1 MILKRNDRLQARRRR
16 GVRPRF
22 NSQVYSSM
30 KPRVKLAESTLT
42 GGILSLAE
50 HDGSYSIS
58 LDGKELMHSRA
69 NASELLLGSLGVARL
84 NDETN
89 GRILIGGLGLGFTL
103 KGVLESVGN
112 KTTIEVAEMIPEVIE
127 WNRTYLKN
135 LNGSLLEHPQVET
148 RLEDVTQLIQE
159 AEPHTYDAILLDV
172 DNGPNAMVCQTNAS
186 LYSKNGIR
194 SICRALKKNGRLIV
208 WSAGPDHG
216 FEKRLERA
224 GLQVETVRAKAH
236 AGAKSPSHFLFL
248 GDL

>member
-1 MILKRNDRLQARRRR
+1 
-16 GVRPRF
+16 
-22 NSQVYSSM
+22 M
-30 KPRVKLAESTLT
+30 KPRIKLAESTFT
-42 GGILSLAE
+42 GEILSLTE

-69 NASELLLGSLGVARL
+69 IASELLLGSLGVARL
-84 NDETN
+84 NNETDA
-89 GRILIGGLGLGFTL
+89 RVLIGGLGLGFTL
-103 KGVLESVGN
+103 KSVVESVGN

-135 LNGSLLEHPQVET
+135 LNGSLLDHSQVEAQ
-148 RLEDVTQLIQE
+148 LVDVTRLIQE
-159 AEPHTYDAILLDV
+159 SEPHTYDAILLDV
-172 DNGPNAMVCQTNAS
+172 DNGPNAMVADSNAS
-186 LYSKNGIR
+186 LYSNKGIH

-216 FEKRLERA
+216 FEKRMGRA

>member
-1 MILKRNDRLQARRRR
+1 
-16 GVRPRF
+16 
-22 NSQVYSSM
+22 M
-30 KPRVKLAESTLT
+30 KPRVKLAESTFT
-42 GGILSLAE
+42 GGILSLSE

-58 LDGKELMHSRA
+58 LDGKELMHSRT

-103 KGVLESVGN
+103 KAALESVGD

-135 LNGSLLEHPQVET
+135 LNGSLLDHPQVET
-148 RLEDVTQLIQE
+148 RRMDVTRLIQE
-159 AEPHTYDAILLDV
+159 AKPNTYDAILLDV
-172 DNGPNAMVCQTNAS
+172 DNGPNAMVCETNAS

-194 SICRALKKNGRLIV
+194 SICRALKNSGRLVV

-224 GLQVETVRAKAH
+224 GLKVEAVRAKAH
-236 AGAKSPSHFLFL
+236 AGAKSPSHFLYKADFQHN
-248 GDL
+248 DKKQK

>member
-1 MILKRNDRLQARRRR
+1 
-16 GVRPRF
+16 
-22 NSQVYSSM
+22 M
-30 KPRVKLAESTLT
+30 KPRVKLAESTFT
-42 GGILSLAE
+42 DGILSLTE

-69 NASELLLGSLGVARL
+69 NASELLLGSLGVAQL
-84 NDETN
+84 NNETDA
-89 GRILIGGLGLGFTL
+89 RVLIGGLGLGYTL
-103 KGVLESVGN
+103 KSVLESVGD

-127 WNRTYLKN
+127 WNRSYLKN
-135 LNGSLLEHPQVET
+135 LNGSLLDHSQVET
-148 RLEDVTQLIQE
+148 RLADVTQLIQE

-172 DNGPNAMVCQTNAS
+172 DNGPNAMVADSNAS
-186 LYSKNGIR
+186 LYSNKGIR
-194 SICRALKKNGRLIV
+194 SICRALKKEGRLIV

-216 FEKRLERA
+216 FEKRMGHA

>member
-1 MILKRNDRLQARRRR
+1 
-16 GVRPRF
+16 
-22 NSQVYSSM
+22 M
-30 KPRVKLAESTLT
+30 KPRVKLAESTFT
-42 GGILSLAE
+42 GGVLSLTE

-84 NDETN
+84 NNETDA
-89 GRILIGGLGLGFTL
+89 RVLIGGLGLGFTL
-103 KGVLESVGN
+103 KSVVESVGN

-127 WNRTYLKN
+127 WNQTYLKN
-135 LNGSLLEHPQVET
+135 LNGSLLDHPQVEI
-148 RLEDVTQLIQE
+148 RAVDVTQLIQE
-159 AEPHTYDAILLDV
+159 VEPHTYDAILLDV

-224 GLQVETVRAKAH
+224 GLKVETVRAKAH
-236 AGAKSPSHFLFL
+236 AGAKSPSHFLYV

>member
-1 MILKRNDRLQARRRR
+1 
-16 GVRPRF
+16 
-22 NSQVYSSM
+22 M
-30 KPRVKLAESTLT
+30 KPRVKLAESTFT
-42 GGILSLAE
+42 GGILSLTE

-84 NDETN
+84 GNETS
-89 GRILIGGLGLGFTL
+89 GRVLIGGLGLGFTL
-103 KGVLESVGN
+103 KAALESVGDN
-112 KTTIEVAEMIPEVIE
+112 TTIEVAEMIPEVIE

-135 LNGSLLEHPQVET
+135 LNGSLLDHPQVET
-148 RLEDVTQLIQE
+148 RSVDVTRLIQE

-172 DNGPNAMVCQTNAS
+172 DNGPNAMVADSNAS

-194 SICRALKKNGRLIV
+194 SICRALKKEGRLVV
-208 WSAGPDHG
+208 WSAGPDQG

-224 GLQVETVRAKAH
+224 GLKVEAVRAKAH
-236 AGAKSPSHFLFL
+236 AGAKSPSHFLYL

>member
-1 MILKRNDRLQARRRR
+1 
-16 GVRPRF
+16 
-22 NSQVYSSM
+22 M
-30 KPRVKLAESTLT
+30 KPRVKLAESTFT
-42 GGILSLAE
+42 GGVLSLTE

-69 NASELLLGSLGVARL
+69 NASELLLGSLGVAQL
-84 NDETN
+84 NNETDA
-89 GRILIGGLGLGFTL
+89 RVLIGGLGLGYTL
-103 KGVLESVGN
+103 KSVLESVGD

-127 WNRTYLKN
+127 WNRSYLKN

-148 RLEDVTQLIQE
+148 RLVDVTQLIQE

-172 DNGPNAMVCQTNAS
+172 DNGPNAMVADSNAS
-186 LYSKNGIR
+186 LYSNNGIR
-194 SICRALKKNGRLIV
+194 SICRALKKEGRLIV

-224 GLQVETVRAKAH
+224 GLQVEAVRAKAH

>member
-1 MILKRNDRLQARRRR
+1 
-16 GVRPRF
+16 
-22 NSQVYSSM
+22 M
-30 KPRVKLAESTLT
+30 KPRVKLAVSTFT
-42 GGILSLAE
+42 GGILSLSE

-84 NDETN
+84 GNKLA
-89 GRILIGGLGLGFTL
+89 GRVLIGGLGLGFTL
-103 KGVLESVGN
+103 KAALESVGDN
-112 KTTIEVAEMIPEVIE
+112 TTIEVAEMIPEVIE

-135 LNGSLLEHPQVET
+135 LNGSLLDHPQVET
-148 RLEDVTQLIQE
+148 RLMDVTQLIQE

-172 DNGPNAMVCQTNAS
+172 DNGPNAMVADSNAS
-186 LYSKNGIR
+186 LYSNNGIR

-216 FEKRLERA
+216 FEKRMGRA

-236 AGAKSPSHFLFL
+236 AGAKSPSHFLYL

>member
-1 MILKRNDRLQARRRR
+1 
-16 GVRPRF
+16 
-22 NSQVYSSM
+22 M
-30 KPRVKLAESTLT
+30 KPRVKLAESTFT
-42 GGILSLAE
+42 GGILSLSE

-84 NDETN
+84 GNKLA
-89 GRILIGGLGLGFTL
+89 GRVLIGGLGLGFTL
-103 KGVLESVGN
+103 KSVLESVGD

-135 LNGSLLEHPQVET
+135 LNGSLLDYPQVET
-148 RLEDVTQLIQE
+148 RLVDVTRLIQE
-159 AEPHTYDAILLDV
+159 TKPNTYDAILMDI
-172 DNGPNAMVCQTNAS
+172 DNGPNAMVADTNAS

-194 SICRALKKNGRLIV
+194 SICRALKNDGRLVV

-216 FEKRLERA
+216 FEKRMSHA

-236 AGAKSPSHFLFL
+236 AGAKSPSHYLYKADFQHNNKNQK
-248 GDL
+248 

>member
-1 MILKRNDRLQARRRR
+1 
-16 GVRPRF
+16 
-22 NSQVYSSM
+22 M
-30 KPRVKLAESTLT
+30 KPRVKLAESTFT
-42 GGILSLAE
+42 DGILSLTE

-69 NASELLLGSLGVARL
+69 NASELLLGSLGVAQL
-84 NDETN
+84 NNETDA
-89 GRILIGGLGLGFTL
+89 RVLIGGLGLGYTL
-103 KGVLESVGN
+103 KSVLESVGD

-127 WNRTYLKN
+127 WNRSYLKN
-135 LNGSLLEHPQVET
+135 LNGSLLDHSQVET
-148 RLEDVTQLIQE
+148 RLADVTQLIQE

-172 DNGPNAMVCQTNAS
+172 DNGPNAMVADSNAS
-186 LYSKNGIR
+186 LYSNKGIH

-216 FEKRLERA
+216 FEKRMGRA

>member
-1 MILKRNDRLQARRRR
+1 
-16 GVRPRF
+16 
-22 NSQVYSSM
+22 M
-30 KPRVKLAESTLT
+30 KPRIKLAESTFT
-42 GGILSLAE
+42 GGVLSLTE

-58 LDGKELMHSRA
+58 LDGKELMHSRT

-84 NDETN
+84 NNETS

-103 KGVLESVGN
+103 KAALESVGD

-135 LNGSLLEHPQVET
+135 LNGSLLDHPQVET
-148 RLEDVTQLIQE
+148 RLVDVTQLIQE

-172 DNGPNAMVCQTNAS
+172 DNGPNAMVADSNAS
-186 LYSKNGIR
+186 LYSNNGIR
-194 SICRALKKNGRLIV
+194 SICRALKKEGRLIV

-224 GLQVETVRAKAH
+224 GLQVEAVRAKAH

>member
-1 MILKRNDRLQARRRR
+1 
-16 GVRPRF
+16 
-22 NSQVYSSM
+22 M
-30 KPRVKLAESTLT
+30 KPRVKLAESTFT
-42 GGILSLAE
+42 GGILSLSE

-58 LDGKELMHSRA
+58 LDGKELMHSRT

-103 KGVLESVGN
+103 KSVLESVGD

-135 LNGSLLEHPQVET
+135 LNGSLLDHPQVEIRVMDVT
-148 RLEDVTQLIQE
+148 RLIQQ
-159 AEPHTYDAILLDV
+159 AETNTYDAILMDV
-172 DNGPNAMVCQTNAS
+172 DNGPNAMVADTNAS

-194 SICRALKKNGRLIV
+194 SICKALKNDGRLVV
-208 WSAGPDHG
+208 WSAGPDQG

-224 GLQVETVRAKAH
+224 GLKVEAVRAKAH
-236 AGAKSPSHFLFL
+236 AGAKSPSHFLYL
-248 GDL
+248 GDLQHPDKKQK

>member
-1 MILKRNDRLQARRRR
+1 
-16 GVRPRF
+16 
-22 NSQVYSSM
+22 M
-30 KPRVKLAESTLT
+30 KPRIKLAESTFT
-42 GGILSLAE
+42 GGVLSLTE

-69 NASELLLGSLGVARL
+69 NASELLLGSLGVAQL
-84 NDETN
+84 NNETDA
-89 GRILIGGLGLGFTL
+89 RVLIGGLGLGYTL
-103 KGVLESVGN
+103 KSVLESVGD

-127 WNRTYLKN
+127 WNRSYLKN

-148 RLEDVTQLIQE
+148 RLVDVTQLIQE

-172 DNGPNAMVCQTNAS
+172 DNGPNAMVADSNAS
-186 LYSKNGIR
+186 LYSNNGIR
-194 SICRALKKNGRLIV
+194 SICRALKKEGRLIV

-224 GLQVETVRAKAH
+224 GLQVEAVRAKAH

>member
-1 MILKRNDRLQARRRR
+1 
-16 GVRPRF
+16 
-22 NSQVYSSM
+22 M
-30 KPRVKLAESTLT
+30 KPRVKLAESTFT
-42 GGILSLAE
+42 GGVLSLTE

-69 NASELLLGSLGVARL
+69 NASEMLLGSLGVAQL
-84 NDETN
+84 NNETDA
-89 GRILIGGLGLGFTL
+89 RVLIGGLGLGYTL
-103 KGVLESVGN
+103 KSVLESVGD
-112 KTTIEVAEMIPEVIE
+112 KTTIEVAEMIPKVIE

-135 LNGSLLEHPQVET
+135 LNGSLLDHSQVET
-148 RLEDVTQLIQE
+148 RLADVTQLIQE

-172 DNGPNAMVCQTNAS
+172 DNGPNAMVADSNAS
-186 LYSKNGIR
+186 LYSNKGIR
-194 SICRALKKNGRLIV
+194 SICRALKKEGRLIV

-216 FEKRLERA
+216 FEKRMGRA

>member
-1 MILKRNDRLQARRRR
+1 
-16 GVRPRF
+16 
-22 NSQVYSSM
+22 M
-30 KPRVKLAESTLT
+30 KPRIKLAESTFT
-42 GGILSLAE
+42 GGVLSLTE

-69 NASELLLGSLGVARL
+69 NASELQLGSLGVARL
-84 NDETN
+84 NNETAA
-89 GRILIGGLGLGFTL
+89 RVLIGGLGLGFTL
-103 KGVLESVGN
+103 KAVLESVGDN
-112 KTTIEVAEMIPEVIE
+112 TTIEVAEMIPEVIE
-127 WNRTYLKN
+127 WNQTYLKN

-148 RLEDVTQLIQE
+148 RLVDVTQLIQE

-172 DNGPNAMVCQTNAS
+172 DNGPNAMVTDSNAS

-194 SICRALKKNGRLIV
+194 SICRALKKEGRLIV

-224 GLQVETVRAKAH
+224 GLQVEAVRAKAH